1 MMRQL
6 FMERV
11 VGAPFD
17 WGLASAD
24 LCREWSRSALASHR
38 RGAPGSAGT
47 LVAAVQYD
55 LWPGEVL
62 EATPAPWRPGAP
74 DRNWTDAPRPKS
86 IPARRLSRRELRAKS
101 ARLQVLAEV
110 PRPKTRAD
118 CVGGLRP
125 CPWVGCRENLYLDVS
140 EQGWLKLNWPHL
152 DPTEMLESCALDV
165 ADRTEDQGGVTLEVL
180 GELFNI
186 SLEGARQVELDV
198 LGELR
203 AKLGEDELRSILER
217 RE

>member
-17 WGLASAD
+17 WGLAAAD
-24 LCREWSRSALASHR
+24 LAREWSRSALASHR
-38 RGAPGSAGT
+38 RGAPGAAGT
-47 LVAAVQYD
+47 LVAPVQFD
-55 LWPGEVL
+55 LWPGEIL
-62 EATPAPWRPGAP
+62 EATPNPWKPGLP
-74 DRNWTDAPRPKS
+74 DRTWTDAPRPKS
-86 IPARRLSRRELRAKS
+86 IPARRLSRRELRAQS
-101 ARLQVLAEV
+101 ARLQILPEIPRPRTRGDCASV
-110 PRPKTRAD
+110 PRP
-118 CVGGLRP
+118 
-125 CPWVGCRENLYLDVS
+125 CPFASCRHHLYAEIS
-140 EQGWLKLNWPHL
+140 EQGWLKLNFPHL
-152 DPTEMLESCALDV
+152 DILDMRESCSLDV
-165 ADRTEDQGGVTLEVL
+165 ADRDGVTLEVL

-203 AKLGEDELRSILER
+203 AKLGEDEVRAILGG